1 MLALATL
8 LLLTAPTAEAKG
20 KPGRKLKKTEA
31 AAEKADTTK
40 KEKKGYEELLKGAVT
55 DKGMFN
61 VHRKGTDFLFEIPD
75 SLMGRDIL
83 IVNKISGVPYALNDA
98 GVNKGMGYGEKI
110 VRFRKDTL
118 YKKVWVMTYD
128 PRITSPEGDRITRS
142 VRDNY
147 RETAIEQFPIDA
159 YGKDA
164 DPDVKRLVSCRMVRR
179 LLGDGTGGETPLYP
193 MGATQGSAT
202 ALGYTQSWT
211 MGSSG
216 SAGEL
221 YLSKLEKKLLGA
233 GNRIGAASPVEG
245 LCDAAGD

>member
-1 MLALATL
+1 MLYAEVQDVEAGFRALSKEEQTRCVAL
-8 LLLTAPTAEAKG
+8 LS
-20 KPGRKLKKTEA
+20 EA
-31 AAEKADTTK
+31 A
-40 KEKKGYEELLKGAVT
+40 
-55 DKGMFN
+55 
-61 VHRKGTDFLFEIPD
+61 I
-75 SLMGRDIL
+75 I
-83 IVNKISGVPYALNDA
+83 
-98 GVNKGMGYGEKI
+98 
-110 VRFRKDTL
+110 
-118 YKKVWVMTYD
+118 
-128 PRITSPEGDRITRS
+128 
-142 VRDNY
+142 
-147 RETAIEQFPIDA
+147 IDA
-159 YGKDA
+159 YNPDA
-164 DPDVKRLVSCRMVRR
+164 GADAKQLVSCRMVRR

>member
-1 MLALATL
+1 MGYAIVEEVEVGFRTLTQEERERTAALL
-8 LLLTAPTAEAKG
+8 E
-20 KPGRKLKKTEA
+20 EA
-31 AAEKADTTK
+31 ALVIDT
-40 KEKKGYEELLKGAVT
+40 
-55 DKGMFN
+55 
-61 VHRKGTDFLFEIPD
+61 
-75 SLMGRDIL
+75 
-83 IVNKISGVPYALNDA
+83 
-98 GVNKGMGYGEKI
+98 
-110 VRFRKDTL
+110 
-118 YKKVWVMTYD
+118 
-128 PRITSPEGDRITRS
+128 
-142 VRDNY
+142 
-147 RETAIEQFPIDA
+147 

-193 MGATQGSAT
+193 MAATQGSAT

-216 SAGEL
+216 GAGEL

>member
-1 MLALATL
+1 MGYALVEEVEVGFRTL
-8 LLLTAPTAEAKG
+8 TQEERQRTAALLE
-20 KPGRKLKKTEA
+20 EA
-31 AAEKADTTK
+31 A
-40 KEKKGYEELLKGAVT
+40 LV
-55 DKGMFN
+55 
-61 VHRKGTDFLFEIPD
+61 
-75 SLMGRDIL
+75 
-83 IVNKISGVPYALNDA
+83 
-98 GVNKGMGYGEKI
+98 
-110 VRFRKDTL
+110 
-118 YKKVWVMTYD
+118 
-128 PRITSPEGDRITRS
+128 
-142 VRDNY
+142 
-147 RETAIEQFPIDA
+147 IDA

-211 MGSSG
+211 RGSSG